1 VAPEGQIVF
10 GSDWPFA
17 NSRVI
22 AEAVRAYEGVA
33 MPPEQRA
40 AIDRANALSLFPQ
53 FA

>member
-1 VAPEGQIVF
+1 VF

-17 NSRVI
+17 NARVV
-22 AEAVRAYEGVA
+22 AEAIETYESVS
-33 MPPEQRA
+33 MPTAQRS